1 MSGFLGDKSKK
12 TVHHLANM
20 KPECDIYHIA
30 MKDREYFTP
39 DILEN
44 AKSKN
49 FTGCK
54 FCIN

>member
-20 KPECDIYHIA
+20 RPECDIYHIE

-39 DILEN
+39 DTIEN
-44 AKSKN
+44 AKSK
-49 FTGCK
+49 GYKSCEL
-54 FCIN
+54 CIS